1 MNTLKHPVALVVI
14 GVLLGYSLSRVLDQ
28 VPLVNRIPKVRI
40 G

>member
-1 MNTLKHPVALVVI
+1 MNILKHPAGLVIVGILVGYALT
-14 GVLLGYSLSRVLDQ
+14 RVLDQ